1 MGSVGL
7 LYVGAILFINGLM
20 LMGLISGK
28 GTAPLNFFV
37 GGVQVFT
44 PTYLIVTAGGD
55 MSIIYSAAGLYL
67 FGFTY
72 LWVGLNSVFGWDG
85 RGLGWFSLFVA
96 VAAVGFACYDAL
108 AAANYPSAV
117 MWIMWGILWFMFF
130 LLLGLNK
137 DIGAM
142 TGWVAAVEGIV
153 TGFIPAMLMLM
164 DFWQANLTFAL
175 ILAGIAV
182 VMLIVMAPVSKAIF
196 AAALRTQ
203 PEETTPDA

>member
-7 LYVGAILFINGLM
+7 LYVGAILFINGVM
-20 LMGLISGK
+20 LLGHISGK
-28 GTAPLNFFV
+28 GSAPLNFFV

-55 MSIIYSAAGLYL
+55 MSVIYGAAGLYL

-72 LWVGLNSVFGWDG
+72 IWVGLNNVLGWDG

-96 VAAVGFACYDAL
+96 VAAVGFAAYDAL
-108 AAANYPSAV
+108 VGDNLPSAV
-117 MWIMWGILWFMFF
+117 LWIMWGILWFMFF
-130 LLLGLNK
+130 LLLALDK

-153 TGFIPAMLMLM
+153 TGLIPAMLMLM
-164 DFWQANLTFAL
+164 GFWQANALFAI
-175 ILAGIAV
+175 ILAV
-182 VMLIVMAPVSKAIF
+182 VAAIMLITMIPASKAIS
-196 AAALRTQ
+196 AMAK
-203 PEETTPDA
+203 PEE